1 MPSTPNTD
9 LSFYIHKLSNH
20 TDRISHAIYD
30 RRALSDCSLTSLFV
44 LDFLYEHP
52 DQPICQRDIEDEF
65 FINRATAS
73 KMLRLMED
81 KQLIRRTVSG
91 QDRRLKTIELLDTRS
106 RVPAQVRP
114 HPRGHRDPTGSRPVP
129 AGGQTV
135 QVPVLQTARA
145 PRMRRAAAAN
155 RLLAYDFPK
164 IYPKGEKP
172 YESK

>member
-81 KQLIRRTVSG
+81 KQLLRRTVSG
-91 QDRRLKTIELLDTRS
+91 QDRRLKTIELLDKGY
-106 RVPAQVRP
+106 A
-114 HPRGHRDPTGSRPVP
+114 
-129 AGGQTV
+129 
-135 QVPVLQTARA
+135 LQRKCG
-145 PRMRRAAAAN
+145 PIRAAIEAQLAAGLSP
-155 RLLAYDFPK
+155 REVKQFKSLCCKLLAHL
-164 IYPKGEKP
+164 E
-172 YESK
+172 

>member
-91 QDRRLKTIELLDTRS
+91 QDRRLKTIELLDMRSSASAAPSARPSRPNWQPACPRGRSNSSSPCAANCSRTSNEARS
-106 RVPAQVRP
+106 RRKSFACIRF
-114 HPRGHRDPTGSRPVP
+114 SRNLS
-129 AGGQTV
+129 Q
-135 QVPVLQTARA
+135 
-145 PRMRRAAAAN
+145 RREA
-155 RLLAYDFPK
+155 L
-164 IYPKGEKP
+164 
-172 YESK
+172 

>member
-91 QDRRLKTIELLDTRS
+91 QDRRLKTIELLDKGREI
-106 RVPAQVRP
+106 AE
-114 HPRGHRDPTGSRPVP
+114 
-129 AGGQTV
+129 
-135 QVPVLQTARA
+135 
-145 PRMRRAAAAN
+145 
-155 RLLAYDFPK
+155 K
-164 IYPKGEKP
+164 IYERHTLLSGWLTGMGVSPEVAAEDACRIEHVISNETFDALKRHVRVMSEALKNA
-172 YESK
+172 K